1 MARGTPDNLYL
12 EDAVVALVYN
22 VKLPDLTGIMEGV
35 RASDLDRFD
44 SEVMRLEESVIRTT
58 HLLRSYCRRLIQDW
72 NFPVSRG
79 TFDSL
84 WHRLVADFQRYCDH
98 CFHLGINVP
107 NTQCLSLPDDED
119 GIVFNL

>member
-72 NFPVSRG
+72 NFPVTRG
-79 TFDSL
+79 IFDAL
-84 WHRLVADFQRYCDH
+84 WYRLVADFQRYCDH

-107 NTQCLSLPDDED
+107 NT
-119 GIVFNL
+119 